1 MKIVVVLFCA
11 AIKES
16 GFPVTPLLDV
26 LMELRFVRVGKAK
39 GGIWFFFLQR
49 KLSTIINDTMG
60 DEIQGNSSA

>member
-26 LMELRFVRVGKAK
+26 LMELRFEINKNLINR
-39 GGIWFFFLQR
+39 IYFFLLFLG
-49 KLSTIINDTMG
+49 KVIN
-60 DEIQGNSSA
+60 NYY